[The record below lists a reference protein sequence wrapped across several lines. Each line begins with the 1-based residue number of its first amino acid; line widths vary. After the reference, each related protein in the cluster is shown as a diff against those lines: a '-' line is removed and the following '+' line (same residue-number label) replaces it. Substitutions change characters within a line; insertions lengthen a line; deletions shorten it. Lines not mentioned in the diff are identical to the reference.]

1 MAIRYEK
8 RISFSAGDAESI
20 ALAEAAE
27 KQKCSKST
35 IIRQLIYAHLTQKS
49 ATALNSK
56 NHPKQ
61 DKKLLRV
68 ILDFSVQ
75 IY

>member
-1 MAIRYEK
+1 MTTKYEK
-8 RISFSAGDAESI
+8 RISFAAGNDEAI

-49 ATALNSK
+49 PEA
-56 NHPKQ
+56 
-61 DKKLLRV
+61 
-68 ILDFSVQ
+68 I
-75 IY
+75 

>member
-1 MAIRYEK
+1 LYQKRKGIEAAMTTKYEK
-8 RISFSAGDAESI
+8 RISFAAGNDEAI

-49 ATALNSK
+49 ATAA
-56 NHPKQ
+56 Q
-61 DKKLLRV
+61 
-68 ILDFSVQ
+68 
-75 IY
+75 